1 MLQEV
6 PAGAASV
13 LSNETS
19 MVSYA
24 PVTGASHTI
33 EVLAIDGPDAL
44 ELLRAELAGWS
55 VLTAPADGEALRRA
69 GARLKRHAHAMRR
82 DLRSDPPPR
91 EWAQLVPAQPL
102 RVVACDRPA
111 SELLG
116 VWREA
121 FPPDHPDRVS
131 GSDQQVLTELL
142 QPLLTGRVL
151 GPLLACSALVVDA
164 EDRVVAGLVVNDRDG
179 VAWVGDVFRRPAA
192 EFAGLGGLLLWRAI
206 AWLSERGWNEVGL
219 AVTVGNPAQQL
230 YERLGFT
237 ITGTKMTLEL
247 P

>member
-6 PAGAASV
+6 LAGEASV
-13 LSNETS
+13 LSNETTT
-19 MVSYA
+19 VSYA

-33 EVLAIDGPDAL
+33 QVLAIDGPDAL

-55 VLTAPADGEALRRA
+55 VLTAPSDGEALRRA
-69 GARLKRHAHAMRR
+69 GARLKRHAMRR

-91 EWAQLVPAQPL
+91 EWARLLPAQPL
-102 RVVACDRPA
+102 RVVACGRPA

-116 VWREA
+116 AWREA
-121 FPPDHPDRVS
+121 FPPDHPDRVPD
-131 GSDQQVLTELL
+131 SDQQVLTELL

-151 GPLLACSALVVDA
+151 GPVLACSALVVDA

-179 VAWVGDVFRRPAA
+179 VPWVGYVFRRPAT
-192 EFAGLGGLLLWRAI
+192 EFAGLGGLLLRRAMS
-206 AWLSERGWNEVGL
+206 WLSEQGWNEVGL

-230 YERLGFT
+230 YARLGFT

>member
-13 LSNETS
+13 LSNETTT
-19 MVSYA
+19 VSYT
-24 PVTGASHTI
+24 PVSGALHTI
-33 EVLAIDGPDAL
+33 HVLAIDGPDAL
-44 ELLRAELAGWS
+44 ELLRAELPGWT

-91 EWAQLVPAQPL
+91 AWARLLPAQPL
-102 RVVACDRPA
+102 WVVACDRPA

-116 VWREA
+116 AWREA
-121 FPPDHPDRVS
+121 FPTDHADRVS
-131 GSDQQVLTELL
+131 DNDQQVLTELL
-142 QPLLTGRVL
+142 QPLLTGRAL
-151 GPLLACSALVVDA
+151 GPVLACSAVVVDA
-164 EDRVVAGLVVNDRDG
+164 EDRVVAGLVVNDREG
-179 VAWVGDVFRRPAA
+179 VPWVGGVFRRPAA
-192 EFAGLGGLLLWRAI
+192 EFAGLGGLLLRRAM